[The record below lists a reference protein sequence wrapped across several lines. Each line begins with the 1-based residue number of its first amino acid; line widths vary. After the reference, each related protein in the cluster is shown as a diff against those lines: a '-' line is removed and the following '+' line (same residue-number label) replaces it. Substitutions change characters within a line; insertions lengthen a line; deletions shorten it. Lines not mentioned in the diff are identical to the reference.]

1 MTRENDKHF
10 DKMDQHISDI
20 KDWLEM
26 VVGRFQTRSGRE
38 REDVAAGTLRLLLK
52 RDDILSENVRL
63 RQPIE
68 DVDGMIGVW
77 IEVCYGIH

>member
-26 VVGRFQTRSGRE
+26 VVGRFQTRSGRK

-52 RDDILSENVRL
+52 RDDNLFL
-63 RQPIE
+63 P
-68 DVDGMIGVW
+68 DTTPFP
-77 IEVCYGIH
+77 